1 MGYKR
6 ISPKLRAKLTD
17 PETQHLSVRK
27 VATQLGVSSSTV
39 QNYRRAASRGVTRSE
54 PGRPRKTSAAQRKA
68 LKAKAKRS
76 GCGTRQ
82 LAEWSAQQGYP
93 RISRGTVAAVL
104 KGGTVPLAY
113 KPVKSGRVLSD
124 KNRELRLQFVTKHL
138 NLNFDTVVFIDQKEV
153 SLGFDESQGYQKR
166 WQVKGSK
173 TVFKKS
179 SCPQK
184 FLFYA
189 AVTKGHKSNLVRVPL
204 EGKGKGRG
212 LAGYDSV
219 MFINMFKQ
227 LWREVKGWFP
237 EGQQFWV
244 VMDSAKQHVS
254 KFSKSKLE
262 AMGVP
267 LLEGFPPQSYDM
279 NLIEVAW
286 GHLQQQLL
294 GSKYKSKDK
303 YEKLIKQA
311 WSRVD
316 QTTINKL
323 VAKHKEQLQKIK
335 KANGSWVNY

>member
-1 MGYKR
+1 MGYKLVP
-6 ISPKLRAKLTD
+6 PKIRAKLTD
-17 PETQHLSVRK
+17 PRTQHLSVRK
-27 VATQLGVSSSTV
+27 LAAQLGVSSSTV
-39 QNYRRAASRGVTRSE
+39 QTYRRAASQGVTKSK

-82 LAEWSAQQGYP
+82 LAERSAQQGYP

-104 KGGTVPLAY
+104 KGGTAPLAY

-124 KNRELRLQFVTKHL
+124 RNKELRLQFVTKYL

-166 WQVKGSK
+166 WQAKGSK

-179 SCPQK
+179 SNPQK

-189 AVTKGHKSNLVRVPL
+189 AVTKGHKSDLVRVPL

-219 MFINMFKQ
+219 MFISMFRQ
-227 LWREVKGWFP
+227 LWRQVKGWFP
-237 EGQQFWV
+237 QGQQFWV
-244 VMDSAKQHVS
+244 VMDNAKQHVS
-254 KFSKSKLE
+254 KYSRGRLA

-267 LLEGFPPQSYDM
+267 LLVGFPPQSYDM

-294 GSKYKSKDK
+294 GSKYKNKQQ
-303 YEKLIKQA
+303 YEKQIQQA
-311 WSRVD
+311 WSRV
-316 QTTINKL
+316 QQSTIDKL
-323 VAKHKEQLQKIK
+323 VAKHREQLQKIE
-335 KANGSWVNY
+335 KAKGSWVNY